1 MSNIEK
7 GLNSLATT
15 INVLLEEDVE
25 LPASYKVTLS
35 NILEE
40 VIDMISDLDK
50 SQDLETPP
58 EVMTV
63 SELLADLEDIEL
75 WDYS

>member
-58 EVMTV
+58 EFMTV
-63 SELLADLEDIEL
+63 SELIADLEDIEI
-75 WDYS
+75 WDY

>member
-50 SQDLETPP
+50 LSLIHI
-58 EVMTV
+58 
-63 SELLADLEDIEL
+63 SEPTRP
-75 WDYS
+75 Y